1 MPMKNRDYKRE
12 YQLQKRRGE
21 SGTGSDSG
29 NAKRHRARR
38 KYESENG
45 KLPSNKELDHKKPL
59 KDGGSNS
66 ESNTR
71 VRDKSANRSHG
82 GKIGNSKAKGRRKR

>member
-1 MPMKNRDYKRE
+1 MPMKKRDFKRE
-12 YQLQKRRGE
+12 YELQKRRGE

-45 KLPSNKELDHKKPL
+45 KLPSNKELDHKKPI

-66 ESNTR
+66 DSNVR
-71 VRDKSANRSHG
+71 PRDKSANRSAG
-82 GKIGNSKAKGRRKR
+82 GKAGNRKAKGQRKR